1 MATIQN
7 KSTVQNTQDFITIQ
21 DLFYLCLNKWH
32 WFAISLALCLGV
44 ATFYLLRTPSVYVRT
59 ASILIK
65 DDSKGKSSS
74 TDMESFSDLG
84 LFTTNTNVYNE
95 MGTLKS
101 PNNLYID
108 AHRTAYSRLSNEVRI
123 PTGVL
128 IDRHSPE
135 RTKAIRSQREA
146 SSI

>member
-32 WFAISLALCLGV
+32 WFVISLVLCLGV
-44 ATFYLLRTPSVYVRT
+44 GTFYLLKTPSVYVRT

-95 MGTLKS
+95 MGTLQS
-101 PNNLYID
+101 PDIM
-108 AHRTAYSRLSNEVRI
+108 REV
-123 PTGVL
+123 V
-128 IDRHSPE
+128 
-135 RTKAIRSQREA
+135 
-146 SSI
+146 

>member
-65 DDSKGKSSS
+65 DDSKREIFFYGYGVFFRFG
-74 TDMESFSDLG
+74 T
-84 LFTTNTNVYNE
+84 VYDQHQC
-95 MGTLKS
+95 L
-101 PNNLYID
+101 
-108 AHRTAYSRLSNEVRI
+108 
-123 PTGVL
+123 
-128 IDRHSPE
+128 
-135 RTKAIRSQREA
+135 
-146 SSI
+146 